1 MEASLSKSNEHYK
14 SYLGIIIFS
23 LTYITY
29 KYLVLKY
36 VLFRHTYQPALCLR
50 KLLSRFLLT
59 FVCTYLLNGRK
70 VGSEKNNY
78 IPIASLKKAKI
89 LTTYY
94 LLHIFFIKTRVYA
107 YFPNDWLGIFFVIM

>member
-36 VLFRHTYQPALCLR
+36 VLFRHTYQPALCLH

-70 VGSEKNNY
+70 VGSEKNKNY
-78 IPIASLKKAKI
+78 IPITSLKKGKI

-94 LLHIFFIKTRVYA
+94 IFSLSRQGSMHTFQMTGWE
-107 YFPNDWLGIFFVIM
+107 FSL

>member
-36 VLFRHTYQPALCLR
+36 VLFRHTYQPALCLH

-70 VGSEKNNY
+70 VGSEKNKNY
-78 IPIASLKKAKI
+78 IPIASLKKGKI

-94 LLHIFFIKTRVYA
+94 IFSLSRQGSMHTFQMTGWE
-107 YFPNDWLGIFFVIM
+107 FSL